1 MSADAYS
8 IKTITWGPVTRARA
22 LGLTAREYSHLGE
35 FSNNA
40 DKLGL
45 KSVSVGKAPGLG
57 CRLKLSGR
65 HDYEALLNNGIALLG
80 RVEASGKRIKLHE
93 GGTNV
98 EVDLEHAS
106 QDHRKRREKQW
117 LT

>member
-1 MSADAYS
+1 MPMHTQL
-8 IKTITWGPVTRARA
+8 KQEPGPVTRARA

-65 HDYEALLNNGIALLG
+65 HDYEVLLNNGIALLG

-98 EVDLEHAS
+98 ESTWNMLLKTIERDE
-106 QDHRKRREKQW
+106 RNNG
-117 LT
+117 